1 MQVARWVISPRSPPH
16 RIIEPLEPALIWEMS
31 PSSLR
36 ANGNSFP
43 SCTDGATFQS
53 TQALA
58 HVYPGSAGAM
68 PRYFFD
74 IDDGR
79 ILTPDETGLELDDV
93 EAVRREAIKA
103 LPEIAQDALPEDDR
117 REVVVMAKDS
127 AGRRILTARLTLTVE
142 Y

>member
-1 MQVARWVISPRSPPH
+1 MIDQLDPVLMR
-16 RIIEPLEPALIWEMS
+16 EMP
-31 PSSLR
+31 PSSLT
-36 ANGNSFP
+36 ADGSPFP
-43 SCTDGATFQS
+43 SFTDGATFQS
-53 TQALA
+53 TRALA

-79 ILTPDETGLELDDV
+79 TLTPDETGLELDDV

-103 LPEIAQDALPEDDR
+103 LPEIAQEVLPEDER
-117 REVVVMAKDS
+117 RQVVVTARDS